1 MLGDLHH
8 IELYVSNLEV
18 SREFY
23 GWFLKRLGWEEYQ
36 SWHDGQSWRR
46 GRMYLVIVQTEET
59 YLSPPYHRKRIG
71 LNHLAF
77 YANSRKTV
85 DKIAAELKERGTRI
99 LYTGR
104 FPYAGGADHYA
115 VFFEDPDRIKLELV
129 AP

>member
-8 IELYVSNLEV
+8 IELYVSNLQI

-23 GWFLKRLGWEEYQ
+23 DWFLKRLGWEEYQ
-36 SWHDGQSWRR
+36 AWDQGQSWRL
-46 GRMYLVIVQTEET
+46 GRLYLVLVQTEEK
-59 YLSPPYHRKRIG
+59 YLSPPYHRKRTG

-85 DKIAAELKERGTRI
+85 DKIAVELKERGTTI

>member
-1 MLGDLHH
+1 MIGALHH
-8 IELYVSNLEV
+8 IELYVSDLKT

-23 GWFLKRLGWEEYQ
+23 GWLLKRLGWEDYQ
-36 SWHDGQSWRR
+36 TWEQGHSWRQ
-46 GRMYLVIVQTEET
+46 GRLYLVIVQTEAE
-59 YLSPPYHRKRIG
+59 YLSPAYHRKRTG

-85 DKIAAELKERGTRI
+85 DSIAAELKARGTTI
-99 LYTGR
+99 LYAGR